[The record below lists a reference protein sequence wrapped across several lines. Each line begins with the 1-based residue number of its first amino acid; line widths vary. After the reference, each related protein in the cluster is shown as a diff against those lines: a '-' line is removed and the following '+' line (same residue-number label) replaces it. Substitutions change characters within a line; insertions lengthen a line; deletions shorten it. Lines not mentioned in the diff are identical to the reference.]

1 MPLRIA
7 LVSPKGPLYRHRGG
21 IFGRALRYCPLTL
34 STLAALVP
42 RELGADVTIYDEG
55 VMDIPDDLEADLVG
69 ITAITG
75 TANRAYELSAR
86 LRARGIPVVLGGPHV
101 TLIPDDAQPHADAI
115 VAGYAEQTWP
125 ELLRDFTAGRMRARY
140 VQGPDLS
147 LAGMP
152 FPRRDLMPRGR
163 YLITEVFESSR
174 GCVYDCEF
182 CVVPAA
188 WGRTPYL
195 KPVDEVVEDIR
206 RTGAR
211 RALFI
216 DLNLTADRD
225 HATRL
230 FEALIPLRIEWY
242 GLATGHLATN
252 PELLSLCERSGCRG
266 LLVGFESLSAEANT
280 SIRKG
285 FNSPN
290 RYKEMM
296 QTFHRHHIAIQGC
309 FVFGLDSDTPD
320 VFLKTAQFVVE
331 AGVDLPRFA
340 IATPF
345 PGTAFHKRLEREGR
359 ILTRNWE
366 LYDAQHVVF
375 QPAHMSPQQL
385 QRGAEQAWRYSY
397 SFRSI
402 GRRLASTGAPLP
414 VGIVTNLGYRHYAHN
429 LHRFYHC
436 DWPLGRA
443 PAVVPEPAAAASGP
457 SAHCG

>member
-7 LVSPKGPLYRHRGG
+7 LISPKGPLYRHRSG
-21 IFGRALRYCPLTL
+21 IFGKGLRYCPLTL

-42 RELGADVTIYDEG
+42 PDLEASITIHDEG
-55 VMDIPDDLEADLVG
+55 VMDIPDDLDADLVG
-69 ITAITG
+69 ITVITG
-75 TANRAYELSAR
+75 TAVRAYALAAR

-115 VAGYAEQTWP
+115 VVGYAERTWP
-125 ELLRDFTAGRMRARY
+125 QLLRDFAAGALRPRY
-140 VQGPDLS
+140 TQGADLD

-152 FPRRDLMPRGR
+152 FPRRDLMPQGR
-163 YLITEVFESSR
+163 YLITSVFESSR

-188 WGRTPYL
+188 WGRKPYL

-242 GLATGHLATN
+242 GLATGHLASN
-252 PELLSLCERSGCRG
+252 PELLELCERSGCRG
-266 LLVGFESLSAEANT
+266 LLVGFESLSSEGNA

-290 RYKEMM
+290 KYKEMM
-296 QTFHRHHIAIQGC
+296 RTFHRHRIAIQGC

-320 VFLKTAQFVVE
+320 VFQKTAEFVVE

-375 QPAHMSPQQL
+375 QPAHMSPRQL
-385 QRGAEQAWRYSY
+385 QKGAELAWRYSY

-402 GRRLASTGAPLP
+402 ARRLASTGAPLP
-414 VGIVTNLGYRHYAHN
+414 VGVVTNLGYRHYAHN
-429 LHRFYHC
+429 LHRFYNC
-436 DWPLGRA
+436 DWPLGRE
-443 PAVVPEPAAAASGP
+443 PAAAPEPAAAGP
-457 SAHCG
+457 TAHCG